1 MTPAQ
6 RVLRAFMRFSLLTSV
21 VVFFVLGVSTFCDQ
35 WIAGHASLQFMLG
48 TAFIAAGFCIGLFA
62 IIAAVGLAISIA
74 FSDEPP
80 LSTPR
85 RPPVRPRTI
94 ARRVWNGARS
104 HQ

>member
-6 RVLRAFMRFSLLTSV
+6 RVLRAFMRLSLLTSLV
-21 VVFFVLGVSTFCDQ
+21 AFLLLGVATLCDQ
-35 WIAGHASLQFMLG
+35 WIAGYASLRFMLG
-48 TAFIAAGFCIGLFA
+48 TALIAAGVCIGLFA

-85 RPPVRPRTI
+85 RRPLDPRTI
-94 ARRVWNGARS
+94 ARWIWNAR
-104 HQ
+104 